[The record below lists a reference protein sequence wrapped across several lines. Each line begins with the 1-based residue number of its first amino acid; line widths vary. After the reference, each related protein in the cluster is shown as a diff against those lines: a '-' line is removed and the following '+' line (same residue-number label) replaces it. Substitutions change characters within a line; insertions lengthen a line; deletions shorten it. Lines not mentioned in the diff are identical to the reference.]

1 MESIEEIH
9 KHIAELSFAIDVQLD
24 VLKALEKRRSDA
36 RRALNSRLDP
46 MARLP
51 VEISSEIF
59 IHCTPNSPSLV
70 FTKEP
75 LKFLHVCQLWRE
87 IAVACPSLWASIE
100 IKQVRPANPDF
111 NRACWDWLG
120 RARALPLSLSLPR
133 GVGNSMGPW
142 LKHFAGQ
149 IAHLTLHIAEA
160 SQLSSVQDEGPFPAL
175 QTLKIC
181 YVEEDEY
188 VGDYTPD
195 LYFISSSLAMLSA
208 APSLVECTF
217 DSVQCLYADEHSQ
230 DSRITHTSLRH
241 LRLGIPSPRR
251 HSSNSA
257 GILLG
262 LRLPALESLY
272 LTDLDISP
280 EDLISFFAASGSASS
295 LQSLHMGIS
304 PVEDAEWSSLSSDL
318 LDSCFRPL
326 TALRTLELFDGL
338 ESDYITLLGVMQA
351 KDFLPKLQH
360 LLIHGAFGNSLAWK
374 LVLDTIVARGVGTE
388 GVLRSVEVIS
398 TIAWKK
404 TDLPVEVLTRLR
416 ELVTEEGMSI
426 YAGSLS
432 TNFV

>member
-70 FTKEP
+70 LTEEP

-87 IAVACPSLWASIE
+87 IAVACPSLWASIQ
-100 IKQVRPANPDF
+100 IKQVRPTDPYF
-111 NRACWDWLG
+111 NKACWDWLG

-133 GVGNSMGPW
+133 SVGNSMGPW

-149 IAHLTLHIAEA
+149 IAHLTLHIVVE
-160 SQLSSVQDEGPFPAL
+160 SQLFFS
-175 QTLKIC
+175 LKIC
-181 YVEEDEY
+181 YVDDEDL
-188 VGDYTPD
+188 DDPIPD
-195 LYFISSSLAMLSA
+195 LYFISSSLAILSA

-217 DSVQCLYADEHSQ
+217 DSVRYLYANDHSQ
-230 DSRITHTSLRH
+230 DSRMTHTSLRH
-241 LRLGIPSPRR
+241 LRLGMPSSGLHFSIPSSPPRVPR
-251 HSSNSA
+251 PRYSRY
-257 GILLG
+257 IW
-262 LRLPALESLY
+262 
-272 LTDLDISP
+272 ISHP
-280 EDLISFFAASGSASS
+280 SRTL
-295 LQSLHMGIS
+295 
-304 PVEDAEWSSLSSDL
+304 EWSPLSTDL

-326 TALRTLELFDGL
+326 TALRTLELFHGL
-338 ESDYITLLGVMQA
+338 ESDHITLLGVMQA

-360 LLIHGAFGNSLAWK
+360 LLIHGPFGKSSNWK

-388 GVLRSVEVIS
+388 GSLGSVKIIS
-398 TIAWKK
+398 TIVWKK
-404 TDLPVEVLTRLR
+404 TDLPLEVLTRLR
-416 ELVTEEGMSI
+416 ELGREEGMSI
-426 YAGSLS
+426 YAGSPS